1 MVSEEIRTFP
11 VPSITDE
18 DREFWEGAQKNK
30 FLLQKC
36 LDCNKLQFFPRPV
49 CVGCFSMNLGWQE
62 SAGVGTVYSFT
73 PVTMPLHPAASKYVE
88 ETGIPFIFAAIDL
101 DEGVRVMSEII
112 GCKPE
117 EIKLGAR
124 VKVSFEE
131 AKGTQFK
138 LPKFRLMKKGDT
150 V

>member
-1 MVSEEIRTFP
+1 
-11 VPSITDE
+11 
-18 DREFWEGAQKNK
+18 
-30 FLLQKC
+30 
-36 LDCNKLQFFPRPV
+36 
-49 CVGCFSMNLGWQE
+49 MNLGWQE
-62 SAGVGTVYSFT
+62 SAGLGTVYSFT
-73 PVTMPLHPAASKYVE
+73 PVTMPLHPSASKYME

-131 AKGTQFK
+131 ARGTQFK
-138 LPKFRLMKKGDT
+138 LPKFRLMKKGDNI
-150 V
+150 